1 MSVYATTVNTCSIQ
15 NYYTTFT
22 VTQPT
27 QLTLS
32 TTASYQSSCSNAISY
47 SIAGGTP
54 PYTFRAI
61 DTIDSSSY
69 STDTSPLILPNLSGS
84 TYSFLVTDTNGCNMT
99 GSLLTVYGRTYIY
112 SGSTCL
118 QV

>member
-61 DTIDSSSY
+61 DTGSNISY
-69 STDTSPLILPNLSGS
+69 STDTSPLILPNLSGNV
-84 TYSFLVTDTNGCNMT
+84 YNFIATDANGCNIT

-118 QV
+118 QA